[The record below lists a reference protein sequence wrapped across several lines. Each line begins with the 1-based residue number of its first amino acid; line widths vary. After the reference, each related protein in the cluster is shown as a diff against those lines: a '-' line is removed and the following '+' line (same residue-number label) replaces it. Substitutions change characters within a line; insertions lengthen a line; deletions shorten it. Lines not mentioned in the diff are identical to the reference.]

1 MAFVFLLI
9 AIVIWGGAYVV
20 TKAGLDAVPPMW
32 LALLRY
38 VVASVLLVPLA
49 LARGGL
55 ARLPRPIPWRTLVLM
70 ALSGV
75 GLYYVLFN
83 LGISYTTASQSALI
97 QSSIP
102 VVTAIMAV
110 LWLGERLSA
119 QRVAGIVLAVA
130 GVALIVARTP
140 ASGTGS
146 NPALGNA
153 LTIASVFS
161 WGVYT
166 MFAKRIANADPLAV
180 TTLVSVIGTVMLIPA
195 ALVETTDISLASI
208 STKGWLAVAFLGVF
222 PSAVAYLLFNRALRD
237 IDASVVGTLMNLTP
251 VIGVLSGVIVL
262 GETVTTTAIAGGVI
276 VLAGVFVSMR
286 R

>member
-146 NPALGNA
+146 NPALGNT